1 MVHTLKEVKTVKGK
15 TVIVLLSTLVVLM
28 LLVAASPV
36 FAYIPEHGTF
46 TQGIT
51 QVTTSPGTTVTIG
64 NMQFSTGSVASAYLF
79 GAPWG
84 NSISSTVIC
93 IFSQMN
99 TQTYVGNSV
108 YKTTDVYAKG
118 VVEGVLYPKTTGVGY
133 YTYNG
138 PTFSFS
144 LAGMSGTWTHGATY
158 FGVLGSGFAYKHG
171 VSGALKGLQTYET
184 FTFAFVISGPN
195 AGALLVDNTVN
206 YWLP

>member
-1 MVHTLKEVKTVKGK
+1 MKGK
-15 TVIVLLSTLVVLM
+15 MVIVLISTLVVLM
-28 LLVAASPV
+28 LLVAASPAL
-36 FAYIPEHGTF
+36 AYIPEHGTF

-64 NMQFSTGSVASAYLF
+64 DMQYSTGSVASAYLF

-99 TQTYVGNSV
+99 TQTYAGNGV
-108 YKTTDVYAKG
+108 YKSTDVYAKG
-118 VVEGVLYPKTTGVGY
+118 VVEGILITKTTGIGY

-144 LAGMSGTWTHGATY
+144 LPGISGTWTHGATY
-158 FGVLGSGFAYKHG
+158 FGVLGSA
-171 VSGALKGLQTYET
+171 VA
-184 FTFAFVISGPN
+184 ISMES
-195 AGALLVDNTVN
+195 AES
-206 YWLP
+206 